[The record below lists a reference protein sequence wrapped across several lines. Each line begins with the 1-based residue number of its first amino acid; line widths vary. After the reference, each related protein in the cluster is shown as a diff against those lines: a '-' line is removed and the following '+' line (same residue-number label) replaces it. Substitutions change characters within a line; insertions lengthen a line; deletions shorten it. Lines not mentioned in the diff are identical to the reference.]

1 MRAEKSNFAAYS
13 SLSKIDS
20 APKLTNIIDLIKRNK
35 EEEKKEKILRMYITL
50 ACSALIL
57 FVGII
62 IYL

>member
-35 EEEKKEKILRMYITL
+35 EEERKEKVRKIYLQL
-50 ACSALIL
+50 G
-57 FVGII
+57 FVGLTLVFGII
-62 IYL
+62 VFL